1 VFQNNGGNMNV
12 TSGQLG
18 ALMSVQQQINSNID
32 QVDTL
37 AHNVINQVNQIHS
50 SGQGLEGVTSVTATN
65 SVSDATAALDSTQ
78 AGLKYTP
85 VNGSFV
91 IHVTQG
97 SSGLD
102 TSTLVK
108 VSLGSSGSTSLNDLA
123 ASLNAISGVS
133 ATVTDGKLTISSTD
147 PDATISFSQDSSGVL
162 ADLGINTFFTGSDAS
177 NIAMNQTLTGQPD
190 LLAAAQN
197 GDPDDNSNALALAN
211 LENSSVPELGGSS
224 LQQNYQSII
233 NNIGA
238 STANA
243 QTNATATQDVTDTLQ
258 SQQSSLSGV
267 SLDEETMNLMQ
278 QQQAYQGAARLITTI
293 SAMMQTLIAM

>member
-1 VFQNNGGNMNV
+1 M
-12 TSGQLG
+12 
-18 ALMSVQQQINSNID
+18 
-32 QVDTL
+32 
-37 AHNVINQVNQIHS
+37 
-50 SGQGLEGVTSVTATN
+50 TSVTATN

>member
-1 VFQNNGGNMNV
+1 MAV
-12 TSGQLG
+12 
-18 ALMSVQQQINSNID
+18 
-32 QVDTL
+32 
-37 AHNVINQVNQIHS
+37 
-50 SGQGLEGVTSVTATN
+50 
-65 SVSDATAALDSTQ
+65 
-78 AGLKYTP
+78 
-85 VNGSFV
+85 
-91 IHVTQG
+91 
-97 SSGLD
+97 
-102 TSTLVK
+102 
-108 VSLGSSGSTSLNDLA
+108 
-123 ASLNAISGVS
+123 
-133 ATVTDGKLTISSTD
+133 
-147 PDATISFSQDSSGVL
+147 
-162 ADLGINTFFTGSDAS
+162 
-177 NIAMNQTLTGQPD
+177 NQTLTGQPD

-293 SAMMQTLIAM
+293 SAMMQTLITM